1 MWSLARLGWLLLIL
15 AVAVLF
21 WLASLGRKT
30 KQREA
35 VTKLRHEFPHI
46 ARLRLVAA
54 CPGLDGG
61 LGEAELRMLFDWILL
76 KLYGRTG
83 TSNIGELMQWSMKH
97 GEAETTA
104 LTADVS
110 REAVERLPQP
120 VLAVIDDCQG
130 REVAAV
136 LIDQSLTEAGERI
149 RPKVDRA
156 SG

>member
-1 MWSLARLGWLLLIL
+1 MGWLLLIL
-15 AVAVLF
+15 AVAAVF
-21 WLASLGRKT
+21 WLSSLGRKAKHQEALT
-30 KQREA
+30 KVR
-35 VTKLRHEFPHI
+35 REFPRI

-54 CPGLDGG
+54 CPGLDGV

-76 KLYGRTG
+76 SLYGHTQ
-83 TSNIGELMQWSMKH
+83 TSNLGELMQWSMKH

-110 REAVERLPQP
+110 RKAVERLPQP
-120 VLAVIDDCQG
+120 VLAVVDDCQG

-149 RPKVDRA
+149 RPKLARA
-156 SG
+156 S

>member
-1 MWSLARLGWLLLIL
+1 MGWLLLIL
-15 AVAVLF
+15 AVVALF
-21 WLASLGRKT
+21 WLASTGRKA
-30 KQREA
+30 KQKEA
-35 VTKLRHEFPHI
+35 LAGLRREFPRI

-54 CPGLDGG
+54 CPGLDGV

-76 KLYGRTG
+76 QSYGRTQ
-83 TSNIGELMQWSMKH
+83 TSNIGELMRWSVEH
-97 GEAETTA
+97 GAAASTA

-120 VLAVIDDCQG
+120 VLTVIDDCQG

-149 RPKVDRA
+149 SPELNRKFV
-156 SG
+156 

>member
-1 MWSLARLGWLLLIL
+1 MGWLLLIL
-15 AVAVLF
+15 AVGALF
-21 WLASLGRKT
+21 WLASTGRKA

-35 VTKLRHEFPHI
+35 LTGLRLEFPRI

-54 CPGLDGG
+54 CPGLDGV

-76 KLYGRTG
+76 RMYGKTG
-83 TSNIGELMQWSMKH
+83 TSDFGNLMRWSVEH
-97 GEAETTA
+97 GAAETTA
-104 LTADVS
+104 LSADVS

-130 REVAAV
+130 RAVAAV

-149 RPKVDRA
+149 SPGLGRA
-156 SG
+156 G